1 MDKTF
6 EQLMSELS
14 KLSLEE
20 LKKRMRESG
29 CKI

>member
-1 MDKTF
+1 MTF

-20 LKKRMRESG
+20 LKELMRKKG
-29 CKI
+29 AKV